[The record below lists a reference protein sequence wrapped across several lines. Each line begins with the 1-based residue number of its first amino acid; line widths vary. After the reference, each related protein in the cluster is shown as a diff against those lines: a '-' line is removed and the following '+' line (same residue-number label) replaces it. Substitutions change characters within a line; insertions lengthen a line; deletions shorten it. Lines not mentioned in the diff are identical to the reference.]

1 MLGKP
6 LENFIIHGFR
16 GLRSLELPGLG
27 RINLLVG
34 PNNSGKTSVLE
45 AVSTFCQPLNPIEW
59 IDTARRR
66 EMKMSNLLDSLKWL
80 FPRIDNGEEELYQGK
95 TFLSGEGN
103 YPLSELRAHYQEAFT
118 TADPDDD
125 YSMESLSKDAQL
137 KLTAVVKNNRSAP
150 NERMGKIVRT
160 FRFKDKSS
168 NSFHFQKEENDP
180 GISVSTITPFSHW
193 AEPDLIKK
201 LTDITLGE
209 KEEFVI
215 KAIQHMDP
223 DIYGALILSK
233 HGVRPSFYIKHR
245 KLGIVPLC
253 TFGDGV
259 RRILSMALYLS
270 LASNGAL
277 LIDEVETAIHKSAL
291 AATFK
296 NLITA
301 CIDLNIQLFATTH
314 SLEAV
319 DAFLSAASGADNEVV
334 AYRLPEPHSD
344 NKVKRFSSDIL
355 NRLRY
360 NRGLDVR

>member
-1 MLGKP
+1 MGKP
-6 LENFIIHGFR
+6 LENFTIHGFR
-16 GLRSLELPGLG
+16 GLKNLELSGLG

-45 AVSTFCQPLNPIEW
+45 AIATFCQPLNPIEW

-66 EMKMSNLLDSLKWL
+66 EIKMANLLESLKWL
-80 FPRIDNGEEELYQGK
+80 FPRINNGEEELYQGK

-118 TADPDDD
+118 TAGPDDD
-125 YSMESLSKDAQL
+125 YSMESISKNAQL
-137 KLTAVVKNNRSAP
+137 KLTAVVRKNNSTQNEYREKIERTFKFKEKAP
-150 NERMGKIVRT
+150 NS
-160 FRFKDKSS
+160 FR
-168 NSFHFQKEENDP
+168 FQKEENEP
-180 GISVSTITPFSHW
+180 EISVSTITPFSHW

-201 LTDITLGE
+201 LTDITLDE

-215 KAIQHMDP
+215 KAIHHMDP

-233 HGVRPSFYIKHR
+233 HGVRPTFYIKHR
-245 KLGIVPLC
+245 TLGIVPLS

-259 RRILSMALYLS
+259 RRTLSIALYLS
-270 LASNGAL
+270 LVSNGAL

-291 AATFK
+291 VDTFK
-296 NLITA
+296 NLIGA
-301 CIDLNIQLFATTH
+301 CIDLEIQLFATTH

-319 DAFLSAASGADNEVV
+319 DAFLSAARGAESEIIV
-334 AYRLPEPHSD
+334 YRLPEPYSD
-344 NKVKRFSSDIL
+344 NKIKRFGTDLL